1 MAQFLQLQ
9 QQVFAL
15 YGEKKYAQAL
25 EVIQQALPQTPDY
38 AARLTNWQACLLCL
52 QGQPDQALK
61 VLQDGLEQG
70 LWFSRNR
77 LTSDPDLAPIQQR
90 LEFAA
95 VVEESERRKQV
106 AQAQIQ
112 PKLRVFAPKYFDEQ
126 TPLLMAFHMR
136 WSNLEETFPHWL
148 SAVDRGVFLA
158 VLQSSQLEGPN
169 EYCWDDFA
177 QTEQE
182 AKSAFAVL
190 QTQHLFNPDY
200 IVLGGA
206 SQGAGLALRLALSRS
221 IPAKGFIAVVGA
233 PNPEAFLPHLESAV
247 QKGLKGTFMTGDRD
261 RARPHIE
268 SVYGELHSR
277 GLECRLEVIPNLGHD
292 YPVDMPERLER
303 ALGFIMAA

>member
-38 AARLTNWQACLLCL
+38 AARLTDWQACLLCL

-61 VLQDGLEQG
+61 VLQGGLEQG

-77 LTSDPDLAPIQQR
+77 LTGDPDLAAIQER
-90 LEFAA
+90 PELKAIL
-95 VVEESERRKQV
+95 EESERRKQA

-112 PKLRVFAPKYFDEQ
+112 PKLRVFAPKYFDEK
-126 TPLLMAFHMR
+126 TPLLMAFHMKGA
-136 WSNLEETFPHWL
+136 NLEDTVPHWL

-158 VLQSSQLEGPN
+158 LLQSGQLEGPN
-169 EYCWDDFA
+169 EYCWDNFA
-177 QTEQE
+177 QAEQE

-190 QTQHLFNPDY
+190 KTQHPFNPDY
-200 IVLGGA
+200 VVLGGA
-206 SQGAGLALRLALSRS
+206 SQGAGLALRLALQQT

-233 PNPEAFLPHLESAV
+233 PNPEAFLPHFESAV
-247 QKGLKGTFMTGDRD
+247 QKGVKGVFITGDQD
-261 RARPHIE
+261 RAKPLLE
-268 SVYGELHSR
+268 NVYEQLHSR

-303 ALGFIMAA
+303 ALRFIIAA